1 MVAAV
6 EFEERWGHYFSNYHI
21 HLFTKYLF
29 NLFMPITALGTRDI
43 IDSGKV
49 PYGAYFLVEEK
60 PINKYTFKGCEE
72 KLSKIRIWK
81 CGL

>member
-1 MVAAV
+1 MKTQLGLT

-21 HLFTKYLF
+21 HLFSKYLF
-29 NLFMPITALGTRDI
+29 NLFIVLGTRDI

-49 PYGAYFLVEEK
+49 SYGSYFPVEEK

-72 KLSKIRIWK
+72 NLSKIRI
-81 CGL
+81 

>member
-1 MVAAV
+1 
-6 EFEERWGHYFSNYHI
+6 
-21 HLFTKYLF
+21 
-29 NLFMPITALGTRDI
+29 MPITVLGTRDI

-49 PYGAYFLVEEK
+49 PYGSYFLVEEK

-72 KLSKIRIWK
+72 KLSKIRILK